1 MVLGGSAIPR
11 NRPFEALVLRLQ
23 HAQTRAA
30 VGGAVTATPTIP
42 TIASTDS
49 VIDAFALT
57 EQRRYCGVRSSRG
70 AFKAEWCGRIG
81 IRGRGRAQYR

>member
-1 MVLGGSAIPR
+1 MTGPPAILYVVLDSALPTVRDEVDGGYGIRGSALPR
-11 NRPFEALVLRLQ
+11 NRPFEALVPRLQ

-49 VIDAFALT
+49 VIDALH
-57 EQRRYCGVRSSRG
+57 
-70 AFKAEWCGRIG
+70 
-81 IRGRGRAQYR
+81 